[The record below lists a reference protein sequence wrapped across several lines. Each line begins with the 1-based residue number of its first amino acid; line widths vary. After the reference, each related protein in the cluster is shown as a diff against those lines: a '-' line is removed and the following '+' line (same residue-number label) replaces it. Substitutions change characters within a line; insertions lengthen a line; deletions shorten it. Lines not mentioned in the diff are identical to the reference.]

1 MLRNGMRGGRMTLLV
16 VLLLSAV
23 STYAQRIA
31 VNTDVLMDAFCAP
44 SLGVELT
51 LAKKSTLNVNALYGE
66 KILGKEMRIA
76 ALQPE
81 WRAYISGRPMYHH
94 YVGVVGLLATYKLNF
109 DNKCH
114 DGDAA
119 GLGVSFGYVL
129 PVKERLLIDFHT
141 SLGGAYYHQKE
152 YMLGEDYDNEHKN
165 LSGYPVANAS
175 GSLLIPLRIGISVAY
190 IIK

>member
-1 MLRNGMRGGRMTLLV
+1 MRHKGVVRRGMTLLV
-16 VLLLSAV
+16 VLLLSVV

-66 KILGKEMRIA
+66 KILGKEMRVA

-94 YVGVVGLLATYKLNF
+94 YVGVVGLFASYKLNF
-109 DNKCH
+109 DEKCH
-114 DGDAA
+114 DGDAF

-129 PVKERLLIDFHT
+129 PIKERLLIDFHA

-152 YMLGEDYDNEHKN
+152 YMLGEDYDKEHTN